1 MDNDRDKNPSTDRIG
16 RAIGI
21 PQVETA
27 GVTPFNIRSL
37 GAVSTIGEA
46 SLKS

>member
-1 MDNDRDKNPSTDRIG
+1 MDNECDRDPSSEWTMS
-16 RAIGI
+16 AIEI

-27 GVTPFNIRSL
+27 DVTPFNIRSL

-46 SLKS
+46 SLES